1 MKMFENR
8 KLIIAT
14 MHQKE
19 SVIAPILE
27 KELGVICF
35 TDKTINTDK
44 FGTFSGEINRELD
57 PISVARQKC
66 LNAMKINSCD
76 LGIASEGSFGPHPT
90 MFFANADDEF
100 ILFIDS
106 KNKIEII
113 ARELSTS
120 TNYNAKQINNYQELL
135 VFSEQVG
142 FPEHGLILRKS
153 KNEIKSIFKG
163 IVCQRT
169 LKNIFY
175 KLKKKYD
182 SVFVETDMRAMY
194 NPTRMKV
201 IEKAT
206 ISLVQKIKSKCPTCL
221 MPGFEITDSKKGLK
235 CDNCGLPTN
244 STISY
249 IYVCRHCNYM
259 KQELYPHKRISE
271 DPMYCN
277 YCNP

>member
-35 TDKTINTDK
+35 TDKTFNTDK

-100 ILFIDS
+100 LLFIDS

-120 TNYNAKQINNYQELL
+120 TNYNAKKINNYQELL
-135 VFSEQVG
+135 VFAEQVG

-153 KNEIKSIFKG
+153 KNEINSIFKG
-163 IVCQRT
+163 LVCQRT
-169 LKNIFY
+169 LKNSFDE
-175 KLKKKYD
+175 LKKKYD

-206 ISLVQKIKSKCPTCL
+206 ISLVQKIKSKCPSCL
-221 MPGFEITDSKKGLK
+221 MPGFGITDSKSGLK
-235 CDNCGLPTN
+235 CDNCGSPTN
-244 STISY
+244 SPLSY
-249 IYVCRHCNYM
+249 IYVCKHCKYM
-259 KQELYPHKRISE
+259 KEELYPHKKISE